1 MELSTSA
8 GIVGATYQPLGRWAG
23 RPPPAATRAPA
34 WVATVHPA
42 ASDGAVFQEASVTGA
57 FHGMIAAI
65 TPTGSFVTRPAR
77 SPATT
82 WRSKL

>member
-1 MELSTSA
+1 MKVLS
-8 GIVGATYQPLGRWAG
+8 GASGGGLIT
-23 RPPPAATRAPA
+23 
-34 WVATVHPA
+34 TVHPA

-57 FHGMIAAI
+57 FQGMIAAT

-82 WRSKL
+82 WRSKGKVRMSSA